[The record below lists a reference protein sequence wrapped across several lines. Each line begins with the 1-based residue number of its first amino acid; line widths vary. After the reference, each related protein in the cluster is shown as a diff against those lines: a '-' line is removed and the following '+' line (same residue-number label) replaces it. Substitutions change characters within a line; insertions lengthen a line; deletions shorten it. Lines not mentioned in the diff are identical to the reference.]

1 MSLHFRLVMFGYFSA
16 VYEKLSHKNYLY
28 GKRIALNINP
38 GADLVIFLIGSV
50 LVFQILFILKLT
62 AK

>member
-16 VYEKLSHKNYLY
+16 VYEKLSNKNYLY

-38 GADLVIFLIGSV
+38 GTDLVILLIG
-50 LVFQILFILKLT
+50 LV
-62 AK
+62 

>member
-1 MSLHFRLVMFGYFSA
+1 MFGYFSA